1 MPEAKLL
8 LLLLMQVVVTMEMVR
23 KATDGSRPSVSE
35 KERYALSS
43 KTLGVALHSSDCSVW
58 PQEAAADFVR
68 AVRRSPAADRGARHA
83 PDDVVIG
90 GE

>member
-8 LLLLMQVVVTMEMVR
+8 LLLLMQVVVTMEMIR

-43 KTLGVALHSSDCSVW
+43 KTLGVALHSSSL
-58 PQEAAADFVR
+58 
-68 AVRRSPAADRGARHA
+68 
-83 PDDVVIG
+83 
-90 GE
+90 

>member
-35 KERYALSS
+35 KERYALF
-43 KTLGVALHSSDCSVW
+43 GVALHSSSL
-58 PQEAAADFVR
+58 
-68 AVRRSPAADRGARHA
+68 
-83 PDDVVIG
+83 
-90 GE
+90 